1 MSVVDKI
8 LSKVTPLPSGEK
20 RAEATAEARARAE
33 PGDWLS
39 MALDHHAQIKDAF
52 AACRRAESA
61 EARVVAMKELALIL
75 NGHSLAEEVVL
86 YPALAQAG
94 EKMHAGHAYTEQTTA
109 KMQMAELE
117 NIPPSTPEWMDKLKH
132 IEGAVLTHIYEEESS
147 WFLSLKEKGEHQAHL
162 TDRFREEFERYCGVG
177 SGAGER
183 RGAGQ
188 ETTAPMSPID

>member
-8 LSKVTPLPSGEK
+8 LSKVTPLPSEEK
-20 RAEATAEARARAE
+20 RLEATANARARCQ

-39 MALDHHAQIKDAF
+39 LALDHHEQIRESF
-52 AACRRAESA
+52 AACRRAETA
-61 EARVVAMKELALIL
+61 EARVAAMKELALIL

-117 NIPPSTPEWMDKLKH
+117 NIQPSTPEWLDKLKH
-132 IEGAVLTHIYEEESS
+132 IEGAVLTHMFEEESS
-147 WFLSLKEKGEHQAHL
+147 WFLHLKEKGERQEHL
-162 TDRFREEFERYCGVG
+162 TERFREEFDRYCGTG
-177 SGAGER
+177 GWAGGEARDGLSAPGA
-183 RGAGQ
+183 
-188 ETTAPMSPID
+188 MI

>member
-8 LSKVTPLPSGEK
+8 LSKVTPLPSEEK
-20 RAEATAEARARAE
+20 RAEATANARAHSQ

-39 MALDHHAQIKDAF
+39 MALDHHEQIRSAF

-61 EARVVAMKELALIL
+61 EARVAAMKDLALVL

-117 NIPPSTPEWMDKLKH
+117 NIAPSTPEWMDKLKH
-132 IEGAVLTHIYEEESS
+132 IEGAVLTHMFEEESS
-147 WFLSLKEKGEHQAHL
+147 WFLRLKEKGERQEHL
-162 TDRFREEFERYCGVG
+162 TERFKEEFDRYCGGEG
-177 SGAGER
+177 SARSGL
-183 RGAGQ
+183 RGDDLSGVEAVV
-188 ETTAPMSPID
+188 

>member
-8 LSKVTPLPSGEK
+8 LSKVTPIPGEEK
-20 RAEATAEARARAE
+20 RAEATAEARARAT

-39 MALDHHAQIKDAF
+39 LALDHHDRIRACF

-75 NGHSLAEEVVL
+75 NGHALAEEVVL

-94 EKMHAGHAYTEQTTA
+94 EKLHAGHAYTEQTTA

-117 NIPPSTPEWMDKLKH
+117 NIAPSTPEWMDKLKH
-132 IEGAVLTHIYEEESS
+132 IEGAVLTHMFEEESS
-147 WFLSLKEKGEHQAHL
+147 WFLHLREKGEKQEHL
-162 TDRFREEFERYCGVG
+162 TERFREEFERYCGGEG
-177 SGAGER
+177 SARSDAQRGDEAAAPGAV
-183 RGAGQ
+183 
-188 ETTAPMSPID
+188 I